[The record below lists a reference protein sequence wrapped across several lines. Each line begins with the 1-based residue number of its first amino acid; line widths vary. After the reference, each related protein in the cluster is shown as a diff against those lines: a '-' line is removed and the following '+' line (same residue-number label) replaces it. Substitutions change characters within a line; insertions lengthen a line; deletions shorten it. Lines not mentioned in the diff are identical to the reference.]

1 MVLIKKILPFLFGI
15 NRISNEYSLK
25 FSLEQACFL
34 ANSRRSPVRLAL
46 VGNRQTSAAF
56 GSTGSQ
62 NTTAIMRGHSFTES
76 VFVEAL
82 ANVGLKCTFHLFIEL
97 QL

>member
-34 ANSRRSPVRLAL
+34 ANSRRSPARLAL
-46 VGNRQTSAAF
+46 VGNRQTDTSF
-56 GSTGSQ
+56 GPAGGQ
-62 NTTAIMRGHSFTES
+62 DTTAIRRGHSFTEA
-76 VFVEAL
+76 VLVDAL
-82 ANVGLKCTFHLFIEL
+82 ANGGLKCAFHLFL
-97 QL
+97 